1 MEKIVRLAWFG
12 DPIEAGLVKNRL
24 EEVGISAFISGD
36 IAAGAFAGLGS
47 AFAKIEL
54 YVPRSCLQR
63 AFSVLEKIQTEEYH
77 LDAEDST
84 AIEARDP
91 PSRPVDEHV
100 MAAGTH
106 IQAAPASDSAAD
118 QGSEPEIAAAMDQ
131 EAPEEVKDLDR
142 PITWTAEA
150 LANRAWRAAV
160 LGLVL
165 FPGMFHL
172 YSLFLLVNMM
182 FKDEEVSP
190 SGMRKVYGAL
200 ALDLAVL
207 PIVALIVLAIL
218 SHV

>member
-1 MEKIVRLAWFG
+1 MEKIVRLAWFS

-100 MAAGTH
+100 MAADTH
-106 IQAAPASDSAAD
+106 IQ
-118 QGSEPEIAAAMDQ
+118 AAMDQ

>member
-1 MEKIVRLAWFG
+1 MEKIVRLAWFS

-63 AFSVLEKIQTEEYH
+63 AFSVLEKIQTEEYQQ
-77 LDAEDST
+77 DAEDST
-84 AIEARDP
+84 AIETRDP
-91 PSRPVDEHV
+91 PSRVDEHV
-100 MAAGTH
+100 MAADTH
-106 IQAAPASDSAAD
+106 IHAKPASDSAAD
-118 QGSEPEIAAAMDQ
+118 EGSEPEIAAAMDQ
-131 EAPEEVKDLDR
+131 AAPEEVKDLDR

-165 FPGMFHL
+165 FPGILHL
-172 YSLFLLVNMM
+172 YSLLLLVNMM

-190 SGMRKVYGAL
+190 SAMRRVYGAL

-207 PIVALIVLAIL
+207 PIIVLIVLAIL

>member
-1 MEKIVRLAWFG
+1 MEKIVRLAWFS

-100 MAAGTH
+100 MAADTH

>member
-1 MEKIVRLAWFG
+1 M
-12 DPIEAGLVKNRL
+12 KNRL

-77 LDAEDST
+77 QDAEDST
-84 AIEARDP
+84 AIEARGP

-100 MAAGTH
+100 MAANTH
-106 IQAAPASDSAAD
+106 IQAEPASDSAAD

-142 PITWTAEA
+142 PITWIAEA

>member
-1 MEKIVRLAWFG
+1 
-12 DPIEAGLVKNRL
+12 
-24 EEVGISAFISGD
+24 
-36 IAAGAFAGLGS
+36 
-47 AFAKIEL
+47 
-54 YVPRSCLQR
+54 
-63 AFSVLEKIQTEEYH
+63 
-77 LDAEDST
+77 
-84 AIEARDP
+84 
-91 PSRPVDEHV
+91 
-100 MAAGTH
+100 MAANTH
-106 IQAAPASDSAAD
+106 IQAEPASDSAAD

-142 PITWTAEA
+142 PITWIAEA

>member
-1 MEKIVRLAWFG
+1 
-12 DPIEAGLVKNRL
+12 VKNRL

>member
-1 MEKIVRLAWFG
+1 
-12 DPIEAGLVKNRL
+12 
-24 EEVGISAFISGD
+24 
-36 IAAGAFAGLGS
+36 
-47 AFAKIEL
+47 
-54 YVPRSCLQR
+54 
-63 AFSVLEKIQTEEYH
+63 
-77 LDAEDST
+77 
-84 AIEARDP
+84 
-91 PSRPVDEHV
+91 
-100 MAAGTH
+100 MAADTH
-106 IQAAPASDSAAD
+106 IQAEPASDSAAD